1 MYLGQFKFSWVRRS
15 HKLSERTQY
24 ILDKPWAGGAILI
37 LCVVVAMVLSNAEAT
52 AEAYHNFLTTDFSM
66 IIHSHDNSFNMLY
79 PKNMTVETFVNDALM
94 MLFFFV
100 IGLEIKREVMSG
112 ELSSVRRAI
121 LPVLAAVGGMVVPAV
136 IYAAFNV
143 GTPVQGGWGVPMA
156 TDIAFAVG
164 IMSML
169 GDRVPVS
176 LKIFL
181 TALAV
186 ADDLGAIIVIALF
199 YGGGVKFGYLAIAA
213 VIMLCVFA
221 MNRLGE
227 RRMIFYVIPGLIVWS
242 LFYYSGV
249 HATLSGVVMAMLI
262 PTEARYSKQYFLRQA
277 DALEQNMVDAAIE
290 LESDEHASE
299 HYYNQL
305 RQMTRLTKGSIPMSA
320 QMESTLAPYI
330 TFLIMPIFAL
340 VNGGVHING
349 DLMDVFSYSSS
360 MGSIGL
366 GVFFGLLVGKPLGI
380 VVMSW
385 LAVRFNLASM
395 PSNTNWLMLLSVACL
410 GGIGF
415 TMSIFVD
422 TLAFGSVSMN
432 YVDNGK
438 IAILAG
444 SFTSAVVGVLLILL
458 ASRLSAKGHGE

>member
-1 MYLGQFKFSWVRRS
+1 MYLGLTKFSWVRRS
-15 HKLSERTQY
+15 HQLSEKTQHF
-24 ILDKPWAGGAILI
+24 LDKPWAGGAILI
-37 LCVVVAMVLSNAEAT
+37 LCVVIAMVLSNMEAT
-52 AEAYHNFLTTDFSM
+52 AESYHAFLTTDFSM
-66 IIHSHDNSFNMLY
+66 LIHSSDNSFNMFF

-100 IGLEIKREVMSG
+100 VGLEIKREVMHG
-112 ELSSVRRAI
+112 ELSSVQRSI
-121 LPVLAAVGGMVVPAV
+121 LPVLAALGGMVVPAV
-136 IYAAFNV
+136 IYSIFNI

-199 YGGGVKFGYLAIAA
+199 YGGSVNFTYLLIAA
-213 VIMLCVFA
+213 VIMGCVYL

-227 RRMIFYVIPGLIVWS
+227 YRKIFYIIPGIVVWT

-249 HATLSGVVMAMLI
+249 HATLAGVVMAMLI

-277 DALEQNMVDAAIE
+277 DALEHDMVDAAIE
-290 LESDEHASE
+290 STEEASE
-299 HYYNQL
+299 HYYEQL
-305 RQMTRLTKGSIPMSA
+305 RRMTRLTKGSIPLSA
-320 QMESTLAPYI
+320 QLEDALSPYI

-340 VNGGVHING
+340 VNGGVHINSEQ
-349 DLMDVFSYSSS
+349 MDIFSYSADG
-360 MGSIGL
+360 GSLGL
-366 GVFFGLLVGKPLGI
+366 GIFLGLLLGKPLGI
-380 VVMSW
+380 FLMSW
-385 LAVRFNLASM
+385 LAVRFKLATL
-395 PSNTNWLMLLSVACL
+395 PSNSTWLMLFSVACL

-422 TLAFGSVSMN
+422 TLAFGSVSMD
-432 YVDNGK
+432 YVDSGK

-444 SFTSAVVGVLLILL
+444 SFASAVIGVLLILL
-458 ASRLSAKGHGE
+458 ASKGRSGARSLDK